1 MNFIGCDVSKQKLD
15 CALLCASDKLL
26 NKTVANSAAGV
37 QELLAWVAKKAALAP
52 ESLHVVLEATGP
64 YHEIA
69 AQALFDA
76 GCRVSV
82 VNPAYPK
89 HYAQSQGIK
98 TKTDRADAAVLARYG
113 QATPA
118 SKLRLWQPPAPVYRQ
133 LQTLHNRRQA
143 LLADLQRE
151 RNRQEKLLATQGDDF
166 VSASLQRM
174 LAQFEKELELV
185 DQAIETHIAAHP
197 DLQRDRGLL
206 QSIPGVGEAV
216 CRVLLPVLQSG
227 RFENARQAAAYLGLR
242 PVSEQSGTSVKTR
255 PRLSK
260 AGNSRVRATLYL
272 PAVAATRYNPHIRAL
287 YERLLA
293 NGKAKMAA
301 LGACMRKLVHICFGV
316 LKTQT
321 PYSPSAA

>member
-15 CALLCASDKLL
+15 CALLCAPDKVL

-52 ESLHVVLEATGP
+52 ESLHIVMEATGP

-118 SKLRLWQPPAPVYRQ
+118 PKLRLWQPPAPVYRQ

-143 LLADLQRE
+143 LQADLQRE
-151 RNRQEKLLATQGDDF
+151 RNRLEKLLVTQGDAF

-174 LAQFEKELELV
+174 LAHLEQELELV
-185 DQAIETHIAAHP
+185 EQAIETHITTHP
-197 DLQRDRGLL
+197 AVQHDRGLL

-216 CRVLLPVLQSG
+216 CRVLLPILQSG
-227 RFENARQAAAYLGLR
+227 RFENARQAAAYLGLV
-242 PVSEQSGTSVKTR
+242 PVAHESGTSVKSR

-260 AGNSRVRATLYL
+260 AGDSRARATLYL
-272 PAVAATRYNPHIRAL
+272 PAVVATRCNPHIRSL
-287 YERLLA
+287 YERLIA
-293 NGKAKMAA
+293 NKKSKMAA

-321 PYSPSAA
+321 PYAPSLA